1 MSTCWSK
8 VCARI
13 RIWNDSRRQRRVLR
27 FLFKQQYGLILW
39 QRYGYERVLRSEEH
53 TLDVVRYILANPI
66 RAGLAKNLNEY
77 PFSGSRV
84 FSSEQLMDGLQM
96 ESG

>member
-1 MSTCWSK
+1 
-8 VCARI
+8 
-13 RIWNDSRRQRRVLR
+13 
-27 FLFKQQYGLILW
+27 
-39 QRYGYERVLRSEEH
+39 VLRSEEH